1 MAKQYC
7 SAEQADAS
15 KLIPTLAVL
24 CLVSVAVMTPAAT
37 AEFLPPTSATTIK
50 CYSYDDNGN
59 ILSIQ
64 VSIDPI
70 IDSNI
75 IFDGL
80 EQ

>member
-1 MAKQYC
+1 MAQQYC
-7 SAEQADAS
+7 NIEQALTH

-37 AEFLPPTSATTIK
+37 ADLVPPVSASTIK
-50 CYSYDDNGN
+50 CYGCDDNGN
-59 ILSIQ
+59 MLSIQ

-70 IDSNI
+70 IDLNI
-75 IFDGL
+75 FSAGL